1 MEGPVDELVQRILEA
16 CAADAR
22 ERAARIITEATRE
35 AEEEVKALVK
45 SAMKAALLRGA
56 MVGFPRPTEA
66 PQRPE
71 VPHAAAEAETPARSR
86 KEPETVHVSDAR
98 QGWYVYGITRSGD
111 VPPDDLSGV
120 IHAPIGLLSGDG

>member
-1 MEGPVDELVQRILEA
+1 MEGPVDELVQRILGA
-16 CAADAR
+16 CAGDAR

-35 AEEEVKALVK
+35 AEEEVKSLVK
-45 SAMKAALLRGA
+45 SAMKAALLREAAGA

-98 QGWYVYGITRSGD
+98 QGWY
-111 VPPDDLSGV
+111 
-120 IHAPIGLLSGDG
+120 